1 MKKVALIFL
10 IFSLASLN
18 VLGQTITKY
27 SSFRT
32 VIEIQDKPEKIVKE
46 KVIILVN
53 EIEKKID
60 IRFLDDRNPI
70 LLEYF
75 EVDEKTEATVY
86 KLYENNLV
94 IFF

>member
-1 MKKVALIFL
+1 M
-10 IFSLASLN
+10 
-18 VLGQTITKY
+18 
-27 SSFRT
+27 
-32 VIEIQDKPEKIVKE
+32 
-46 KVIILVN
+46 N

-86 KLYENNLV
+86 KLYENNSGWARLS
-94 IFF
+94 FFNNKEGLLLNCIPANTLSLRMTFGPLKKQ

>member
-86 KLYENNLV
+86 KLYENNSG
-94 IFF
+94 